1 MSAWNGYQ
9 DGEDTEGEDEL
20 VYITELGTVWH
31 RSATCPYLQLSIQYV
46 PYTGLGNMR
55 NESGGRYHACER
67 CVIGTTMTGIY
78 ITQYGDRYHNSLNCS
93 GLKRTIKAVRLKDLG
108 RLRPCSRCASG
119 R

>member
-1 MSAWNGYQ
+1 MKK
-9 DGEDTEGEDEL
+9 GEITVFLSLTVVLL
-20 VYITELGTVWH
+20 VSFILGMMN
-31 RSATCPYLQLSIQYV
+31 AANV

-93 GLKRTIKAVRLKDLG
+93 GLKRTIRTIKKSQTAGKRG
-108 RLRPCSRCASG
+108 CSKCASE
-119 R
+119 